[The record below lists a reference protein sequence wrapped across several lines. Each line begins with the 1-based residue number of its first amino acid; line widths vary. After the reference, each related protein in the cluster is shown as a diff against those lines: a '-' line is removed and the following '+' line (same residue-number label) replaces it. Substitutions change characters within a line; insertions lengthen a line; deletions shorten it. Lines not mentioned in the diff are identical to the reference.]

1 MSRPLEANRPRYPD
15 RRRRPAHRLR
25 RGDYVHDGLVPM
37 TIIGFEPAA
46 AGSVRVVGR
55 LASGTT
61 MRAVHPATRLLDV
74 TRMIPVQP
82 VRPRG
87 HLSLISTEHP
97 S

>member
-1 MSRPLEANRPRYPD
+1 MSRTRHRD
-15 RRRRPAHRLR
+15 RRRRPAYRLR

-37 TIIGFEPAA
+37 TIVDFEPAA
-46 AGSVRVVGR
+46 AGTVRVVGR

-61 MRAVHPATRLLDV
+61 MRAVHPAERKLDV

-87 HLSLISTEHP
+87 HLSLISTEQP
-97 S
+97 